1 MKVRAY
7 NIIWD
12 TDGETVDL
20 PDDVIIDLDDDADPS
35 LEGADYLSDN
45 YGWCVISFNI
55 DTVGITL

>member
-45 YGWCVISFNI
+45 YDWCVISFNI
-55 DTVGITL
+55 DTVGIIV